1 MTSQVIRTVL
11 ETDATRAVAG
21 FAAGEKAVAGYEK
34 ALASARRAENG
45 RGRSSVF
52 DDVPASADKAQGA
65 LTRLS
70 TSVRDNRAAWD
81 DLSSKAMIGGA
92 AVAVGL
98 GGATKAAI
106 GWESAWAGVKKT
118 TDGTPEQMAAL
129 EGELRELART
139 LPATHEE
146 IAGVAEAA
154 GQLGVARKDIAG
166 FTETAIALGEST
178 NLSAEEAATG
188 LAKISNVMGTMD
200 REGVQ
205 GIERMGSALVA
216 LGNDGASTE
225 SDILAMAQRLSGA
238 GKMIGATESDIL
250 AMSSALSSVGI
261 EAELGGGAMSRA
273 LQEMNTAVISGGD
286 ELEGFAEVAGMS
298 AREFAA
304 AWRDDPIAAANA
316 FISGLGG
323 ISESG
328 GDAASTLDA
337 LGLGGTQNA
346 QVLLRAAGASDL
358 LTESLKVGA
367 DAYRSNNALMDE
379 ANQRYATTESRLQ
392 VAKNTMKDAAIDAGS
407 VLGPAL
413 ASVAEKAAGAANA
426 FVQMPKPLQQT
437 ATGLAGVAAS
447 ALLIGGG
454 AVKVIGWGQ
463 DIAGALD
470 KVGVSTRTA
479 DGDLTRFGRTMS
491 TTAKWGGYAVGIL
504 AVATAIGQVAESAN
518 DAPASIEAT
527 TKAILDMRDAAKG
540 DELAGLFDN
549 VGDNPWLGNF
559 TADIDNL
566 AEAYKRLNDPYVDE
580 KIRDW
585 KDNLFPGLSS
595 EADQVE
601 ASFNQIGEA
610 LAQMP
615 ADEAARSFEQMVTAL
630 GGGQD
635 VRDNLLKWMPAYR
648 DALTGA
654 ANDARLAGDGATK
667 MGGDLSGLG
676 TAADDAG
683 ASVEDLA
690 DEIKGLGSTFLDERE
705 AARSYQEALQTMRNS
720 IRDNGAAWG
729 TATEAGRANQEAL
742 EGVATA
748 ARDSAAAIL
757 ANGGSVKEAQAA
769 LSQGRRDVDQFAS
782 SLGVGKTEAR
792 QLKDEVLKLPPET
805 KMKLDA
811 PGAKQAAKDV
821 KDVGAGASSS
831 RAKILELDTSI
842 RGLDGKTVKVTEE
855 GADASQVKVRELD
868 GALLGLPGHKKVQ
881 VTEVGSTAAGEMVV
895 QFKDK
900 VYAIPASRTAQIRQE
915 GADQAK
921 GRVMGLNES
930 IRLLNGKTVKVGEDG
945 AQNAT
950 GRVLTL
956 KSSVLGLSG
965 KTVKVEEIGATA
977 SGDRVVSLN
986 GKIYALS
993 SKTVDAKANVY
1004 GQPQVDGLRNS
1015 IAGMSDKTVTL
1026 TTVINRVNRVFG
1038 ALNADGGLHER
1049 TPVGLAQSF
1058 ADGGFAAIGSQQPQL
1073 RAAGG
1078 RGITWAED
1086 GAGPWEAFISGH
1098 PGKKR
1103 RSRAIAA
1110 ETVERLGG
1118 QIMWDVEGG
1127 LREAFA
1133 GGGIYSRWQSQLRNV
1148 RALSNRYRWEDGSR
1162 QIQVFEDGT
1171 ARWRGYGAAPAGV
1184 AQAIAALNAAQDAYE
1199 DGLNA
1204 PKQRKPWQHSQAF
1217 YDARSRWASAPD
1229 KEWQH
1234 SAGYLSKQA
1243 GWAAK
1248 RKQAEW
1254 KAARNRGAFMRSTPS
1269 AHEGRTYVAPSTR
1282 GSSSR
1287 GGAAGGAVTATF
1299 TDAQI
1304 RRLEAAQER
1313 GAYRGARDGIASR
1326 EKGAARRVTAVQMSG
1341 GRAG

>member
-21 FAAGEKAVAGYEK
+21 FAAGEKAVAGYER
-34 ALASARRAENG
+34 ALTSAQRAETG

-52 DDVPASADKAQGA
+52 DDVPASADKAQSA

-70 TSVRDNRAAWD
+70 GSVRDNRAAWD

-92 AVAVGL
+92 AVAIGL

-200 REGVQ
+200 REGVK

-225 SDILAMAQRLSGA
+225 ADILAMAQRLSGA

-273 LQEMNTAVISGGD
+273 LQEMNSAVIGGGK

-328 GDAASTLDA
+328 GDAAATLSA

-358 LTESLKVGA
+358 LTDSLKVGA

-470 KVGVSTRTA
+470 TVGVSTRTA
-479 DGDLTRFGRTMS
+479 DGDMTRFGRTMS

-527 TKAILDMRDAAKG
+527 TSAILDMRDAAKG

-630 GGGQD
+630 GGGQE
-635 VRDNLLKWMPAYR
+635 VRDNLLQWMPAYR

-654 ANDARLAGDGATK
+654 SNDARLAGDGANQ
-667 MGGDLSGLG
+667 MGGDLTGLG

-690 DEIKGLGSTFLDERE
+690 SEIKGLGSTFLDERE
-705 AARSYQEALQTMRNS
+705 AARSYQEALDTMRNS
-720 IRDNGAAWG
+720 IRENGSAWG
-729 TATEAGRANQEAL
+729 TATEAGRANMEAL

-748 ARDSAAAIL
+748 ARDSAAAIIE
-757 ANGGSVKEAQAA
+757 NGGSVKDAQAA
-769 LSQGRRDVDQFAS
+769 LSQGRRDVDRFAS
-782 SLGVGKTEAR
+782 SLNVGKSEAR

-821 KDVGAGASSS
+821 KDVGSSAGTSK
-831 RAKILELDTSI
+831 AKILELDTSI

-895 QFKDK
+895 EFKDK

-950 GRVLTL
+950 GRVRTL
-956 KSSVLGLSG
+956 DGSIFGLKG

-977 SGDRVVSLN
+977 SGQRVVSLD

-993 SKTVDAKANVY
+993 GKTVDARANVS

-1015 IAGMSDKTVTL
+1015 IGALSDKTVTV
-1026 TTVINRVNRVFG
+1026 TSVVRRIG
-1038 ALNADGGLHER
+1038 ANL
-1049 TPVGLAQSF
+1049 PF
-1058 ADGGFAAIGSQQPQL
+1058 AEGGFNAPIPMASGDLRPPVAPGLYGTSRQGILMAEDTRSKWEAYIPERPDLRGRAEAILEETARRFGKAVIPL
-1073 RAAGG
+1073 E
-1078 RGITWAED
+1078 GITAM
-1086 GAGPWEAFISGH
+1086 ASG
-1098 PGKKR
+1098 G
-1103 RSRAIAA
+1103 
-1110 ETVERLGG
+1110 V
-1118 QIMWDVEGG
+1118 
-1127 LREAFA
+1127 
-1133 GGGIYSRWQSQLRNV
+1133 YSRWRSQLAAVNR
-1148 RALSNRYRWEDGSR
+1148 LSNRYRWEDGSR

-1199 DGLNA
+1199 DALNA
-1204 PKQRKPWQHSQAF
+1204 KSQPRQSRYTGQHSQAY
-1217 YDARSRWASAPD
+1217 YDTLARWAANKGKSRYTG
-1229 KEWQH
+1229 QH
-1234 SAGYLSKQA
+1234 SDYYYK
-1243 GWAAK
+1243 
-1248 RKQAEW
+1248 KQAEW
-1254 KAARNRGAFMRSTPS
+1254 AAIRKQRAAGGRAGGGAFMRSTPS
-1269 AHEGRTYVAPSTR
+1269 PHEGRTYVAPAPRITSG
-1282 GSSSR
+1282 GSSS
-1287 GGAAGGAVTATF
+1287 GGTYSGSITEAGMERAITSAFSRVKVVTTINGRDFAGVIQRTAA
-1299 TDAQI
+1299 D
-1304 RRLEAAQER
+1304 R
-1313 GAYRGARDGIASR
+1313 
-1326 EKGAARRVTAVQMSG
+1326 KGR
-1341 GRAG
+1341 